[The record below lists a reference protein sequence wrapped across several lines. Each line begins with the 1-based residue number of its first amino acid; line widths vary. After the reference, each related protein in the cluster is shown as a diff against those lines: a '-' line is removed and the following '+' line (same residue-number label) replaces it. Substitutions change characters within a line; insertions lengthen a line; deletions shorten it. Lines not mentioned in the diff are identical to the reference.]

1 MGKNKILIKFIVFLL
16 GFSNLSGQ
24 ELAVKVLERV
34 RENAFSLENVYYK
47 FEISSK
53 FENNILPISGEF
65 YVKQR
70 SYFIDTNE
78 IDQIYDGER
87 FYTIIHENKEIII
100 STTNS
105 SFFNF
110 SPNQIFNYFLTG
122 FDLKKQ
128 NISNEFDLIIAES
141 KEKDKIIYNL
151 FINSNL
157 SIERIEMIEKE
168 TGEEINKFLTLT
180 YDYNLNLP
188 LTLFKFDKEFYKD
201 YIIVTENWKYLT
213 DTY

>member
-16 GFSNLSGQ
+16 GFSNLSAQ
-24 ELAVKVLERV
+24 EEAVKVLERV

-53 FENNILPISGEF
+53 FENTILPISGEF
-65 YVKQR
+65 YIKQG

-78 IDQIYDGER
+78 VDQIYDGER

-100 STTNS
+100 STENT

-110 SPNQIFNYFLTG
+110 SPNQIFNYFLNG

-128 NISNEFDLIIAES
+128 NISDDLDLIIAES
-141 KEKDKIIYNL
+141 KEEDKMIYNL
-151 FINSNL
+151 FINYNL
-157 SIERIEMIEKE
+157 SIKKIEMIEKE

-188 LTLFKFDKEFYKD
+188 LSLFKFDIQSYKD
-201 YIIVTENWKYLT
+201 YIIVTEN
-213 DTY
+213 

>member
-1 MGKNKILIKFIVFLL
+1 MGKNKILIKFIIILL
-16 GFSNLSGQ
+16 GFSNLSAQ
-24 ELAVKVLERV
+24 EDAVKVLERV

-65 YVKQR
+65 YVRQG

-110 SPNQIFNYFLTG
+110 SPNQIFNYFLKG

-128 NISNEFDLIIAES
+128 NISDEFDLIEAES
-141 KEKDKIIYNL
+141 KEDKIIYNL
-151 FINSNL
+151 FINSDL

-188 LTLFKFDKEFYKD
+188 LSLFKFDKQFYKD
-201 YIIVTENWKYLT
+201 YIIVTEN
-213 DTY
+213 

>member
-1 MGKNKILIKFIVFLL
+1 VGKNKILIKFIIILL
-16 GFSNLSGQ
+16 GFSNLSAQ
-24 ELAVKVLERV
+24 EAALEVLERV

-65 YVKQR
+65 YIKQG

-78 IDQIYDGER
+78 VDQLYDGER

-100 STTNS
+100 STENT

-110 SPNQIFNYFLTG
+110 SPNQIFNYFLNG

-128 NISNEFDLIIAES
+128 NISDDFDLILAES
-141 KEKDKIIYNL
+141 KEDKIIYNL

-157 SIERIEMIEKE
+157 SIEKIEMIEKE
-168 TGEEINKFLTLT
+168 TGEEINRFLTLT
-180 YDYNLNLP
+180 YDYNLILP
-188 LTLFKFDKEFYKD
+188 LSLFKFDIQFYKD
-201 YIIVTENWKYLT
+201 YIIVTEN
-213 DTY
+213 

>member
-1 MGKNKILIKFIVFLL
+1 MGKNKILIKFIIILL
-16 GFSNLSGQ
+16 GFSNLSAQ
-24 ELAVKVLERV
+24 EDAVKVLERV

-53 FENNILPISGEF
+53 FENTILPISGEF
-65 YVKQR
+65 YIKQG
-70 SYFIDTNE
+70 SYLIDTNE
-78 IDQIYDGER
+78 VDQIYDGER

-100 STTNS
+100 STENT

-110 SPNQIFNYFLTG
+110 SPNQIFNYFLKG

-128 NISNEFDLIIAES
+128 NISDDLDLIIAES
-141 KEKDKIIYNL
+141 KEEDKMIYNL

-157 SIERIEMIEKE
+157 SIKKIEMIEKE

-188 LTLFKFDKEFYKD
+188 LSLFKFDKQFYKD
-201 YIIVTENWKYLT
+201 YIIVTEN
-213 DTY
+213 

>member
-1 MGKNKILIKFIVFLL
+1 MGKNKILIKFIIILL
-16 GFSNLSGQ
+16 GFSNLSAQ
-24 ELAVKVLERV
+24 EAALEVLQRV

-65 YVKQR
+65 YIKQG

-78 IDQIYDGER
+78 VDQLYDGER

-100 STTNS
+100 STENT

-110 SPNQIFNYFLTG
+110 SPNQIFNYFLKG

-128 NISNEFDLIIAES
+128 NISDDFDLILAES
-141 KEKDKIIYNL
+141 KEDKIIYNL

-157 SIERIEMIEKE
+157 SIEKIEMIEKE
-168 TGEEINKFLTLT
+168 TGEEINRFLTLT

-188 LTLFKFDKEFYKD
+188 LSLFKFDIQSYKD
-201 YIIVTENWKYLT
+201 YIIVTEN
-213 DTY
+213 

>member
-1 MGKNKILIKFIVFLL
+1 MGKNKILIKFIIILL
-16 GFSNLSGQ
+16 GFSNLSAQ
-24 ELAVKVLERV
+24 EDAVKVLERV

-53 FENNILPISGEF
+53 LENTILPISGEF
-65 YVKQR
+65 YIKQG

-78 IDQIYDGER
+78 VDQLYDGER

-100 STTNS
+100 STENT

-110 SPNQIFNYFLTG
+110 SPNQIFNYFLKG

-128 NISNEFDLIIAES
+128 NISDDFDLILAES
-141 KEKDKIIYNL
+141 KEDKIIYNL

-157 SIERIEMIEKE
+157 SIEKIEMIEKE
-168 TGEEINKFLTLT
+168 TGEEINRFLTLT
-180 YDYNLNLP
+180 YDYNLIVP
-188 LTLFKFDKEFYKD
+188 LSLFKFDITKYKN
-201 YIIVTENWKYLT
+201 YLIVPEN
-213 DTY
+213 

>member
-1 MGKNKILIKFIVFLL
+1 MVKNKILIKFIVILL
-16 GFSNLSGQ
+16 GFSNLSAQ
-24 ELAVKVLERV
+24 EPAIDILERV

-65 YVKQR
+65 FINHEN
-70 SYFIDTNE
+70 YFIDTNE
-78 IDQIYDGER
+78 IDQIYDGEK

-100 STTNS
+100 STENT

-110 SPNQIFNYFLTG
+110 SPNQIFNYFLKG
-122 FDLKKQ
+122 FDLTNQ
-128 NISNEFDLIIAES
+128 NITGDFYHITAES
-141 KEKDKIIYNL
+141 KEEEIFYNL

-157 SIERIEMIEKE
+157 SIERIDMIEKE
-168 TGEEINKFLTLT
+168 TGEEINRFLTLT

-188 LTLFKFDKEFYKD
+188 LSLFKFDIQSYKD
-201 YIIVTENWKYLT
+201 YIIVTEN
-213 DTY
+213 

>member
-1 MGKNKILIKFIVFLL
+1 M
-16 GFSNLSGQ
+16 
-24 ELAVKVLERV
+24 
-34 RENAFSLENVYYK
+34 YYK

-65 YVKQR
+65 YVRQG

-110 SPNQIFNYFLTG
+110 SPNQIFNYFLKG

-128 NISNEFDLIIAES
+128 NISDEFDLIEAES
-141 KEKDKIIYNL
+141 KEEDKIIYNL

-188 LTLFKFDKEFYKD
+188 LSLFKFDKQFYKD
-201 YIIVTENWKYLT
+201 YIIVTEN
-213 DTY
+213 

>member
-1 MGKNKILIKFIVFLL
+1 MGKNKILIKFIIILL
-16 GFSNLSGQ
+16 GFSNLSAQ
-24 ELAVKVLERV
+24 EDAVKVLERV

-53 FENNILPISGEF
+53 FENTILPISGEF
-65 YVKQR
+65 YIKQG
-70 SYFIDTNE
+70 SYLIDTNE
-78 IDQIYDGER
+78 VDQIYDGER

-100 STTNS
+100 STENT

-110 SPNQIFNYFLTG
+110 SPNQIFNYFLKG

-128 NISNEFDLIIAES
+128 NISDDFDLILAES
-141 KEKDKIIYNL
+141 KEDKIIYNL

-157 SIERIEMIEKE
+157 SIEKIEMIEKE
-168 TGEEINKFLTLT
+168 TGEEINRFLTLT

-188 LTLFKFDKEFYKD
+188 LSLFKFDKQFYKD
-201 YIIVTENWKYLT
+201 YIIVTEN
-213 DTY
+213 

>member
-1 MGKNKILIKFIVFLL
+1 VGKNKILIKFIVFLL
-16 GFSNLSGQ
+16 GFSNLSAQ
-24 ELAVKVLERV
+24 EAAVKVLERV

-65 YVKQR
+65 YVRQG

-110 SPNQIFNYFLTG
+110 SPNQIFNYFLKG

-128 NISNEFDLIIAES
+128 NISDDFDLIEAES
-141 KEKDKIIYNL
+141 KEDKIIYNL
-151 FINSNL
+151 FINSDL

-188 LTLFKFDKEFYKD
+188 LSLFKFDKQFYKD
-201 YIIVTENWKYLT
+201 YIIVTEN
-213 DTY
+213 

>member
-1 MGKNKILIKFIVFLL
+1 MGKNKILIKFIIILL
-16 GFSNLSGQ
+16 GFSNLSAQ
-24 ELAVKVLERV
+24 EDAVKVLERV

-65 YVKQR
+65 YVKKG
-70 SYFIDTNE
+70 SFFIDTNE

-110 SPNQIFNYFLTG
+110 SPNQIFNYFLKG

-128 NISNEFDLIIAES
+128 NISDDFDLIEAES
-141 KEKDKIIYNL
+141 KEDKIIYNL
-151 FINSNL
+151 FINSDL

-188 LTLFKFDKEFYKD
+188 LSLFKFDIQSYKD
-201 YIIVTENWKYLT
+201 YIIVTEN
-213 DTY
+213 

>member
-1 MGKNKILIKFIVFLL
+1 MGKNKILIKFIIILL
-16 GFSNLSGQ
+16 GFSNLSAQ
-24 ELAVKVLERV
+24 EAALEVLERV

-65 YVKQR
+65 YIKQG

-78 IDQIYDGER
+78 VDQLYDGER

-100 STTNS
+100 STENT

-110 SPNQIFNYFLTG
+110 SPNQIFNYFLKG

-128 NISNEFDLIIAES
+128 NISDDFDLILAES
-141 KEKDKIIYNL
+141 KEDKIIYNL

-157 SIERIEMIEKE
+157 SIEKIEMIEKE
-168 TGEEINKFLTLT
+168 TGEEINRFLTLT
-180 YDYNLNLP
+180 YDYNLILP
-188 LTLFKFDKEFYKD
+188 LSLFKFDIQFYKD
-201 YIIVTENWKYLT
+201 YIIVTEN
-213 DTY
+213 

>member
-1 MGKNKILIKFIVFLL
+1 MVKNKILIKFIVILL
-16 GFSNLSGQ
+16 GFSNLSAQ
-24 ELAVKVLERV
+24 VPAIDILERV

-65 YVKQR
+65 FINHENYM
-70 SYFIDTNE
+70 IDTNE
-78 IDQIYDGER
+78 IDQIYDGEK

-100 STTNS
+100 STENT

-110 SPNQIFNYFLTG
+110 SPNQIFNYFLKG
-122 FDLKKQ
+122 FDLTNQ
-128 NISNEFDLIIAES
+128 NITGDFYHITAES
-141 KEKDKIIYNL
+141 KEEEIFYNL

-157 SIERIEMIEKE
+157 SIERIDMIEKE
-168 TGEEINKFLTLT
+168 TGEEINRFLTLT

-188 LTLFKFDKEFYKD
+188 LSLFKFDLKDYKD
-201 YIIVTENWKYLT
+201 YLIVTEN
-213 DTY
+213 

>member
-1 MGKNKILIKFIVFLL
+1 MGKNKILIKFIIILL
-16 GFSNLSGQ
+16 GFSNLSAQ
-24 ELAVKVLERV
+24 EAALEVLERV

-65 YVKQR
+65 YVKKG
-70 SYFIDTNE
+70 SFFIDTNE

-100 STTNS
+100 SSKNT

-110 SPNQIFNYFLTG
+110 SPNQIFNYFLNG

-128 NISNEFDLIIAES
+128 NISDDLDLIIAES
-141 KEKDKIIYNL
+141 KEEDKMIYNL

-157 SIERIEMIEKE
+157 SIKKIEMIEKE

-188 LTLFKFDKEFYKD
+188 LSLFKFDKQFYKD
-201 YIIVTENWKYLT
+201 YITVTEN
-213 DTY
+213 

>member
-1 MGKNKILIKFIVFLL
+1 MILL
-16 GFSNLSGQ
+16 GFSNLSAQ
-24 ELAVKVLERV
+24 VPAIDILERV

-65 YVKQR
+65 FINHENYL
-70 SYFIDTNE
+70 IDTNE
-78 IDQIYDGER
+78 IDQIYDGEK

-100 STTNS
+100 STENT

-110 SPNQIFNYFLTG
+110 SPNQIFNYFLKG
-122 FDLKKQ
+122 FDLTNQ
-128 NISNEFDLIIAES
+128 NITGDFYHITAES
-141 KEKDKIIYNL
+141 KEEEIFYNL

-157 SIERIEMIEKE
+157 SIERIDMIEKE
-168 TGEEINKFLTLT
+168 TGEEINRFLTLT

-188 LTLFKFDKEFYKD
+188 LSLFKFDLKDYKD
-201 YIIVTENWKYLT
+201 YLIVTEN
-213 DTY
+213 

>member
-1 MGKNKILIKFIVFLL
+1 VVKNKILIKFIVILL
-16 GFSNLSGQ
+16 GFSNLSAQ
-24 ELAVKVLERV
+24 EPAIDILERV

-65 YVKQR
+65 FINHEN
-70 SYFIDTNE
+70 YFIDTNE
-78 IDQIYDGER
+78 IDQIYDGEK

-100 STTNS
+100 STENT

-110 SPNQIFNYFLTG
+110 SPNQIFNYFLKG
-122 FDLKKQ
+122 FDLTNQ
-128 NISNEFDLIIAES
+128 NITGDFYHITAES
-141 KEKDKIIYNL
+141 KEEEIFYNL

-168 TGEEINKFLTLT
+168 TGEEINRFLTLT

-188 LTLFKFDKEFYKD
+188 LSLFKFDIQSYKD
-201 YIIVTENWKYLT
+201 YIIVTEN
-213 DTY
+213 

>member
-16 GFSNLSGQ
+16 GFSNLSAQ
-24 ELAVKVLERV
+24 EAAVKVLERV
-34 RENAFSLENVYYK
+34 RENVFSLENVYYK
-47 FEISSK
+47 FEITSK

-70 SYFIDTNE
+70 SYYIDTNE

-100 STTNS
+100 SNTNS

-110 SPNQIFNYFLTG
+110 SPNQIFNYFLKG

-128 NISNEFDLIIAES
+128 NIYDEFNLIKAES
-141 KEKDKIIYNL
+141 KDEDKIIYNL
-151 FINSNL
+151 IINSNL

-168 TGEEINKFLTLT
+168 TGEEINRFLTLT

-188 LTLFKFDKEFYKD
+188 LSLFKFDFKDYKD
-201 YIIVTENWKYLT
+201 YLIVTEN
-213 DTY
+213 